1 MFCFVSQYNNSINI
15 YQTVQS
21 YDYESWCCKVM
32 EQHEKTPHKD
42 LEIFVQRERIVK
54 PGRNLPP
61 QKQNLT
67 I

>member
-1 MFCFVSQYNNSINI
+1 MIMKAGVAKLWN
-15 YQTVQS
+15 
-21 YDYESWCCKVM
+21 M

-54 PGRNLPP
+54 PGGNLPLPKRNL
-61 QKQNLT
+61 K